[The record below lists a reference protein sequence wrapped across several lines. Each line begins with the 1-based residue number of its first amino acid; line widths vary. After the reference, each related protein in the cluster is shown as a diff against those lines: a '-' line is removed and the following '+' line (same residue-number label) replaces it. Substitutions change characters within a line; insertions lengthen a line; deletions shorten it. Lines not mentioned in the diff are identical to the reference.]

1 MALRVFSPIISSSLQ
16 QRGWDVLGL
25 GSRDGIALIRKINDG
40 LEGSVVKRI
49 SEWAKITPTELQKM
63 SGIPITTFKRSTKK
77 RFTANQSERLV
88 RVIRIIERAVAL
100 FEGDKEAA
108 KKWLHEPNRAL
119 NWNIPAE
126 IVASETGAYEVIRLI
141 VRIED
146 GVYL

>member
-1 MALRVFSPIISSSLQ
+1 M
-16 QRGWDVLGL
+16 
-25 GSRDGIALIRKINDG
+25 
-40 LEGSVVKRI
+40 
-49 SEWAKITPTELQKM
+49 
-63 SGIPITTFKRSTKK
+63 
-77 RFTANQSERLV
+77 
-88 RVIRIIERAVAL
+88 

-126 IVASETGAYEVIRLI
+126 IVASETGAHEVIRLI